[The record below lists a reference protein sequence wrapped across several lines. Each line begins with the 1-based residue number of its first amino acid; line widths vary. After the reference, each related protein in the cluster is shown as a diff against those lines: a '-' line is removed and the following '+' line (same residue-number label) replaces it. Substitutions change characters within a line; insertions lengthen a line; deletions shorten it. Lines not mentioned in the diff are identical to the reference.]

1 MTDDHLIGWYFCI
14 HLWFVCACVFT
25 CWILACL
32 FMVYLVPSYMFLIG
46 IDG

>member
-1 MTDDHLIGWYFCI
+1 MTDDHLIGWY
-14 HLWFVCACVFT
+14 LAYTACVFT

-32 FMVYLVPSYMFLIG
+32 FMVDLVPSYMFLIG

>member
-1 MTDDHLIGWYFCI
+1 MTDDKKTWLVFGI
-14 HLWFVCACVFT
+14 HLWFVYACVFT

-32 FMVYLVPSYMFLIG
+32 FMVDLVPSYMFLIG

>member
-1 MTDDHLIGWYFCI
+1 MTDDQKLGWYLV
-14 HLWFVCACVFT
+14 LWFVYACVFT

-32 FMVYLVPSYMFLIG
+32 FMVDLVPSCMFFIG